1 LPSIWV
7 AKGIT
12 LNLHFRLPFWDVLPI
27 QRATE
32 LLKKSR
38 FTLAALRANTIK
50 LIPKKTLA
58 IIILFAT
65 IGLGGVLAATS
76 ISINA
81 GSPVSLGA
89 GYAAAT
95 SCDESVTL
103 NAKTAFDPSSGQ
115 LYVATIALSD
125 VDQDPSTGCGYRNAE
140 VALKINGQMTYASW
154 TIGPSATS
162 DTFSF
167 TSATVSI
174 SYKYA
179 QTVLTPFQA
188 DGLTNVA
195 VKMSG
200 NGYKVGDTGPGG
212 GRVFY
217 ASTTGFNCGPSYT
230 ATGSPYNYKCY
241 YLEVAPSG
249 WNTGSDPSKP
259 WAVTAYQSANVSTIT
274 DDASPYRN
282 VLGVGLGYQNS
293 NAIVTQNGVYNAS
306 TNNYAAGAARAYAG
320 GSKTD
325 WYLPTTAELNLLCQ
339 WVKGIAPS
347 VTGGCSGGT
356 TNSATYGASSAGF
369 IDGGVYQS
377 SSEAGAAG
385 VYWQF
390 FGDGGIGEYE
400 KWQSVNVRP
409 VRAF

>member
-1 LPSIWV
+1 MLAGPLVKVLSE
-7 AKGIT
+7 
-12 LNLHFRLPFWDVLPI
+12 NL
-27 QRATE
+27 
-32 LLKKSR
+32 
-38 FTLAALRANTIK
+38 IK

-200 NGYKVGDTGPGG
+200 NGYKVGDIGPGG
-212 GRVFY
+212 GQVFY
-217 ASTTGFNCGPSYT
+217 VSTTGFNCGPSYT

-249 WNTGSDPSKP
+249 WNGGSDPSKP
-259 WAVTAYQSANVSTIT
+259 WAVSAYQATNVSTIT
-274 DDASPYRN
+274 DEGVIYNNA
-282 VLGVGLGYQNS
+282 LGIGRGYANS
-293 NAIVTQNGVYNAS
+293 SAIVTQNGVYNAS
-306 TNNYAAGAARAYAG
+306 SNNYAAGAARAYTG

-339 WVKGIAPS
+339 WNRGVAPN
-347 VTGGCSGGT
+347 VTTACTGGSR
-356 TNSATYGASSAGF
+356 NSATYGAGSSGF
-369 IDGGVYQS
+369 VAEYYYS
-377 SSEAGAAG
+377 SSEKYADGAWIQTFLDGSQNGDTAK
-385 VYWQF
+385 F
-390 FGDGGIGEYE
+390 FNFY
-400 KWQSVNVRP
+400 VRP

>member
-1 LPSIWV
+1 
-7 AKGIT
+7 
-12 LNLHFRLPFWDVLPI
+12 LPI

-81 GSPVSLGA
+81 ASPVSLGA

-103 NAKTAFDPSSGQ
+103 NAKTALDPSSGQ

-125 VDQDPSTGCGYRNAE
+125 VDQTPVTGCGYRNAE

-154 TIGPSATS
+154 TIIPSATN

-167 TSATVSI
+167 TGATFSI
-174 SYKYA
+174 NNKYA
-179 QTVLTPFQA
+179 NTLLTPFQA

-200 NGYKVGDTGPGG
+200 DGYKVGDIGPGG

-230 ATGSPYNYKCY
+230 ATGSPYNFKCY
-241 YLEVAPSG
+241 YLEAAPT
-249 WNTGSDPSKP
+249 TGANAWTD
-259 WAVTAYQSANVSTIT
+259 AVSVPFSANTNQVNN
-274 DDASPYRN
+274 ASAPETATATAIGWGYRN
-282 VLGVGLGYQNS
+282 TLAMVLQDATAN
-293 NAIVTQNGVYNAS
+293 T
-306 TNNYAAGAARAYAG
+306 AGTISRAYRG
-320 GSKTD
+320 PNNLSD
-325 WYLPTTAELNLLCQ
+325 WYLPSYDELNQMCK
-339 WVKGIAPS
+339 WAKGVAWTS
-347 VTGGCSGGT
+347 DATVCAGGT
-356 TNSATYGASSAGF
+356 INTGS
-369 IDGGVYQS
+369 
-377 SSEAGAAG
+377 GAAG
-385 VYWQF
+385 FSNSNYWSSSDSRSLYAFYQY
-390 FGDGGIGEYE
+390 FGSGYRGETAKTLLIY
-400 KWQSVNVRP
+400 VRP
-409 VRAF
+409 IRAF

>member
-1 LPSIWV
+1 MPSIWV
-7 AKGIT
+7 VKGNYSKPSLQAT
-12 LNLHFRLPFWDVLPI
+12 LLGCSAYT
-27 QRATE
+27 RATE

-50 LIPKKTLA
+50 LIPKKILA

-125 VDQDPSTGCGYRNAE
+125 VDQTPITGCGYRNAE

-154 TIGPSATS
+154 TIVPSATN

-167 TSATVSI
+167 TAATFSI
-174 SYKYA
+174 NNKYA
-179 QTVLTPFQA
+179 NTLLTPFQA

-200 NGYKVGDTGPGG
+200 GGYQVGDIGPGG

-230 ATGSPYNYKCY
+230 ATGSPYNFKCY
-241 YLEVAPSG
+241 YLEAAPTTGANAWTDAAYVWSG
-249 WNTGSDPSKP
+249 NTTTVVNNASAPE
-259 WAVTAYQSANVSTIT
+259 TATATAIGWG
-274 DDASPYRN
+274 YRN
-282 VLGVGLGYQNS
+282 TLAMVLQDATANK
-293 NAIVTQNGVYNAS
+293 
-306 TNNYAAGAARAYAG
+306 AGTISRAYRG
-320 GSKTD
+320 PNNLSD
-325 WYLPTTAELNLLCQ
+325 WYLPSYDELNQMCK
-339 WVKGIAPS
+339 WAKGVDWGSDAT
-347 VTGGCSGGT
+347 VCAGGT
-356 TNSATYGASSAGF
+356 INTG
-369 IDGGVYQS
+369 
-377 SSEAGAAG
+377 AGAAG
-385 VYWQF
+385 FGNYDYWSSSDRGTGY
-390 FGDGGIGEYE
+390 GDYARYQWFPTGFQGQTAKSITTLY
-400 KWQSVNVRP
+400 VRP